1 VRTQHLERLRRHA
14 LEAVKQ
20 SGAAW
25 AARVEEPVS
34 LGELAGRALVGQG
47 WVADANGAAVPA
59 AVGAT
64 PLTVVIG
71 PEGGLTS
78 EELERLGGAGYAAVC
93 LGPHT
98 LRFETAAIAAAAA
111 AVAGRLRR
119 SHG

>member
-1 VRTQHLERLRRHA
+1 MRRQA

-25 AARVEEPVS
+25 ATRVEEPVS
-34 LGELAGRALVGQG
+34 LGELAARPLAGQG

-59 AVGAT
+59 VVGEA

-71 PEGGLTS
+71 PEGGLTA
-78 EELERLGGAGYAAVC
+78 EELERLRGAGYAPVS

-111 AVAGRLRR
+111 AAAGRRR
-119 SHG
+119 GDDG